1 MKQILHDALFF
12 IEKCDAKIQFCR
24 IIGLVGIFSKNKIE
38 YRPLP
43 KISLLVHANWWECIN
58 TVMLWWLYINSLR
71 ARLHGGGKPQVDEVT
86 SFGGVTACPYNLSF

>member
-1 MKQILHDALFF
+1 MNLRTFCFSDYHYAFRETLCLETLPYHIAVFHSNLQILHDALFF
-12 IEKCDAKIQFCR
+12 IEKCDAKIRFCR

-58 TVMLWWLYINSLR
+58 TVML
-71 ARLHGGGKPQVDEVT
+71 
-86 SFGGVTACPYNLSF
+86 